1 MPNWKKVI
9 VSGSSPH
16 FNEITASGNISG
28 SATSTG
34 SFGRLHIGNS
44 GTTPSQF
51 ANNLVINQT
60 TQTTAGI
67 SILTSNSGVGRIF
80 FGDTDNQVRAY
91 IIYDHGNDIMKFS
104 SVSGNRLTLTDTV
117 AEFETANYKIS
128 GSATSTGSF
137 GFIEASNILFELDDN
152 GDIMPI

>member
-1 MPNWKKVI
+1 
-9 VSGSSPH
+9 
-16 FNEITASGNISG
+16 
-28 SATSTG
+28 
-34 SFGRLHIGNS
+34 
-44 GTTPSQF
+44 
-51 ANNLVINQT
+51 
-60 TQTTAGI
+60 
-67 SILTSNSGVGRIF
+67 
-80 FGDTDNQVRAY
+80 
-91 IIYDHGNDIMKFS
+91 MKFS

>member
-34 SFGRLHIGNS
+34 SFG
-44 GTTPSQF
+44 
-51 ANNLVINQT
+51 
-60 TQTTAGI
+60 
-67 SILTSNSGVGRIF
+67 
-80 FGDTDNQVRAY
+80 
-91 IIYDHGNDIMKFS
+91 
-104 SVSGNRLTLTDTV
+104 
-117 AEFETANYKIS
+117 
-128 GSATSTGSF
+128 
-137 GFIEASNILFELDDN
+137 FIEASNILFELDDN